1 MTDKNKKQ
9 FLIGLQWGVYT
20 GIVVALFFILRQIS

>member
-9 FLIGLQWGVYT
+9 FWIGFQWGALT
-20 GIVVALFFILRQIS
+20 GVVIALILILA

>member
-9 FLIGLQWGVYT
+9 FLIGLQWGALI
-20 GIVVALFFILRQIS
+20 GVVIALIIILA

>member
-9 FLIGLQWGVYT
+9 FLIGLQWGVLT
-20 GIVVALFFILRQIS
+20 GVVIALIIILA